1 MSPDEPRFTGYRLK
15 VAGFMDIAGDRDA
28 ETTAGL
34 SSEQDWRTFF
44 SRFSRVILVANSEQ
58 VDVPA
63 LRRAY
68 TDDALFVF
76 FNKAYKVLQQPFA
89 GHSLLVSRA
98 QPRGANIVYRGEV
111 EQVLGLF
118 VPDRFHGILN
128 IRLAESETPNTQAD
142 YGGTAT
148 GHLDLT
154 LLGNGI
160 YPADKLPTSGFAL
173 AYWLL
178 EQRVPVEVVLAGFS
192 GKRSEKWRVVAV
204 HDWVFEQVCLRV
216 FATAG
221 KLSLHDADLSDPYAK
236 LSARFPEISPSQIS
250 FTVADVLSQRIGN
263 TDAQVDKLISL
274 TGVLK
279 SADMFLRNLKPRF
292 LKKR

>member
-1 MSPDEPRFTGYRLK
+1 MDFPGDHDAGSVAATTSGLK
-15 VAGFMDIAGDRDA
+15 
-28 ETTAGL
+28 
-34 SSEQDWRTFF
+34 SEQDWRAFF
-44 SRFSRVILVANSEQ
+44 SRFPRIILVANSEQ

-63 LRRAY
+63 LKRAY
-68 TDDALFVF
+68 PDDSLFVF
-76 FNKAYKVLQQPFA
+76 FNKAYKILRQPFA
-89 GHSLLVSRA
+89 GHSMLVSRA

-111 EQVLGLF
+111 DQVLGLF
-118 VPDRFHGILN
+118 APSTFCGIAN
-128 IRLAESETPNTQAD
+128 IRLADTETPNTQAD
-142 YGGTAT
+142 YGGAAT

-154 LLGNGI
+154 ELCRDI

-192 GKRSEKWRVVAV
+192 AKRSETWRVVAV
-204 HDWVFEQVCLRV
+204 HDWTFEQVCLKV
-216 FATAG
+216 FAQAG
-221 KLSLHDADLSDPYAK
+221 KLSLHEADLASPYAK
-236 LSARFPEISPSQIS
+236 LAARFPEIPPSDIS
-250 FTVADVLSQRIGN
+250 FTVADVLSQRLGN

-279 SADMFLRNLKPRF
+279 SADLFLRKLRPRF

>member
-1 MSPDEPRFTGYRLK
+1 MDFPGDHDAGSVAATTSGLK
-15 VAGFMDIAGDRDA
+15 
-28 ETTAGL
+28 
-34 SSEQDWRTFF
+34 SEQDWRAFF
-44 SRFSRVILVANSEQ
+44 SRFPRIILVANSEQ

-63 LRRAY
+63 LKRAY
-68 TDDALFVF
+68 PDDSLFVF
-76 FNKAYKVLQQPFA
+76 FNKAYKILRQPFA
-89 GHSLLVSRA
+89 GHCMLVSRA

-111 EQVLGLF
+111 DQVLGLF
-118 VPDRFHGILN
+118 APSTFCGIAN
-128 IRLAESETPNTQAD
+128 IRLADTETPNTQAD
-142 YGGTAT
+142 YGGAAT

-154 LLGNGI
+154 ELCRDI

-192 GKRSEKWRVVAV
+192 AKRSETWRVVAV
-204 HDWVFEQVCLRV
+204 HDWTFEQVCLKV
-216 FATAG
+216 FAQAG
-221 KLSLHDADLSDPYAK
+221 KLSLHEADLASPYAK
-236 LSARFPEISPSQIS
+236 LAARFPEIPPSDIS
-250 FTVADVLSQRIGN
+250 FTVADVLSQRLGN

-279 SADMFLRNLKPRF
+279 SADLFLRKLRPRF

>member
-1 MSPDEPRFTGYRLK
+1 MEFPGDHE
-15 VAGFMDIAGDRDA
+15 VAPVAA
-28 ETTAGL
+28 TTSGL
-34 SSEQDWRTFF
+34 TSGQAWTAFF
-44 SRFSRVILVANSEQ
+44 SRFPNIILVANSEQ

-63 LRRAY
+63 LQRAY
-68 TDDALFVF
+68 PADSLFVF
-76 FNKAYKVLQQPFA
+76 FNKAYKVLQHPFA
-89 GHSLLVSRA
+89 GHCMLVSRA

-111 EQVLGLF
+111 EQVLALF
-118 VPDRFHGILN
+118 APSTFCGIAN

-154 LLGNGI
+154 ELCREI
-160 YPADKLPTSGFAL
+160 YPSDKLPTSGFAL

-178 EQRVPVEVVLAGFS
+178 ERRVPVKVVLAGFS
-192 GKRSEKWRVVAV
+192 AKRSEKWRVVAV
-204 HDWVFEQVCLRV
+204 HDWTFEQVCLKV
-216 FATAG
+216 FAQAG
-221 KLSLHDADLSDPYAK
+221 KLTLHEADLANPYAK
-236 LSARFPEISPSQIS
+236 LAARFPEIPPADIA
-250 FTVADVLSQRIGN
+250 FTIADVLSQRLGN

-279 SADMFLRNLKPRF
+279 SADLFLRNLKPRF